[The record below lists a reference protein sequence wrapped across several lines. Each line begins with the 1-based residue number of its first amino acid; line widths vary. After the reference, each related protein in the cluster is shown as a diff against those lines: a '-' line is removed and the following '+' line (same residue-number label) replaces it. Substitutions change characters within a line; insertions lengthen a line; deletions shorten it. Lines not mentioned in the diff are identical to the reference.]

1 MQLIGLG
8 TSHTTAPADI
18 RDALAMDSA
27 DTAEVIAQIRKA
39 SDCVSEVV
47 VLSTCHRTELYASV
61 TDIEKGPRA
70 LRAAVTARKKVDY
83 FENGKYTQS
92 REGRDAAEH
101 LFRVA
106 CGIDSLMIGEPQIL
120 GQVKDAL
127 SLAERNSS
135 CGALLNRLF
144 SAAVHAGKRARTETT
159 IGRGAVSIAYA
170 AVEMATKVFGDLT
183 RKNVLILGA
192 GETGKLAALHLR
204 DTSPQRITVMN
215 RTFERAESLATE
227 VGGVALQIDQL
238 QSALGEADVVV
249 TATAADKPLI
259 TTNIVEHITKSRT
272 RRPMLIVD
280 IASPRDVDPA
290 VGALSNIFLY
300 DLDALQI
307 IVEQNRAARSKEIP
321 KIEQIVDEELD
332 RFFEWYGTLEVIPTV
347 RSLRR
352 TFAEI
357 GEREARRQAKQF
369 YRGDRETLERY
380 TQALI
385 SKLLHDPTIR
395 LKQLD
400 KSSSDDLAKLA
411 AIRDIFR
418 LTPSENDKDAQDDG
432 DPEK

>member
-8 TSHTTAPADI
+8 TSHATAPADV
-18 RDALAMDSA
+18 RDALAMDPA
-27 DTAEVIAQIRKA
+27 DAANVIAQIREA
-39 SDCVSEVV
+39 NDCVSEVV

-70 LRAAVTARKKVDY
+70 LRSAVTAQKKVDY
-83 FENGKYTQS
+83 FENGTYTRS
-92 REGRDAAEH
+92 RQGRDAAQH

-106 CGIDSLMIGEPQIL
+106 CSIDSLMIGEPQIL

-135 CGALLNRLF
+135 CGALLSRLF
-144 SAAVHAGKRARTETT
+144 NTALHAGKRARSETA

-183 RKNVLILGA
+183 HKNVLILGA

-204 DTSPQRITVMN
+204 DTSPQRITVIN
-215 RTFERAESLATE
+215 RTFKKAESLAAE
-227 VGGVALQIDQL
+227 VSGVALEIDQL
-238 QSALGEADVVV
+238 QSALGDADVVV

-259 TTNIVEHITKSRT
+259 STETVERITKSRT

-280 IASPRDVDPA
+280 IASPRDVEPA
-290 VGALSNIFLY
+290 VGALSNVFLY

-321 KIEQIVDEELD
+321 KIEQIVNEELD

-357 GEREARRQAKQF
+357 GEREVKRQARHF
-369 YRGDRETLERY
+369 HRADRDALDRY
-380 TQALI
+380 TRALI
-385 SKLLHDPTIR
+385 SKLLHEPTIR
-395 LKQLD
+395 LKELNQ
-400 KSSSDDLAKLA
+400 SSSDGLAKIA

-418 LTPSENDKDAQDDG
+418 LTSSENDQDTQDEE
-432 DPEK
+432 DPEE

>member
-8 TSHTTAPADI
+8 TSHTNAPADI
-18 RDALAMDSA
+18 RDALAMDPA
-27 DTAEVIAQIRKA
+27 DTAALIAQIREA
-39 SDCVSEVV
+39 TDCISEVV

-70 LRAAVTARKKVDY
+70 LRSAVTARKKVDY
-83 FENGKYTQS
+83 FENGKYTVS
-92 REGRDAAEH
+92 REGRDAAQH

-135 CGALLNRLF
+135 CGVLLNRLF
-144 SAAVHAGKRARTETT
+144 HAAVQAGKRARTETA

-170 AVEMATKVFGDLT
+170 AVEMARKVFGNLT
-183 RKNVLILGA
+183 HKNVLILGA

-215 RTFERAESLATE
+215 RTFTKAELLAAE

-238 QSALGEADVVV
+238 QSALGDADVVV

-259 TTNIVEHITKSRT
+259 TTDIVERITKSRA

-307 IVEQNRAARSKEIP
+307 IVDQNRAARSKEIP
-321 KIEQIVDEELD
+321 KIEHIVNDELD

-369 YRGDRETLERY
+369 HRGDRETLERY

-385 SKLLHDPTIR
+385 SKLLHEPTIR

-400 KSSSDDLAKLA
+400 KSSSDDLSKLA

-418 LTPSENDKDAQDDG
+418 LTSAENDKDTQDDG
-432 DPEK
+432 DPAK